1 MNKLLTLGQNQGS
14 FGFSVTNNEGG
25 NSEVV
30 SEFNVQ
36 LKRNLLPVVNCD
48 NKYIFHV
55 FNDDY
60 VKENLEELRY
70 NPNGHIEGYILG
82 KEKIDISKEK
92 SDLVNLNLD
101 LLKKNELINKAIDTA
116 KKELEDLGIRGNT
129 REFSVINYENI
140 INNNTNYIE
149 SESFDELKVKL
160 SVLKSAPEN
169 LADLD
174 SFRFMIENS
183 TLSKIQDY
191 LESEFTRSNI
201 AQDFKAKV
209 RSKQQFIEDGIQLL
223 GLLRR

>member
-1 MNKLLTLGQNQGS
+1 MAAKISFRIQATNIGPHTNLNQSFDTGSLQLGLYANNGSGKTFLSRIFRFVTKSNPSAKDVNKLLTLGQNQGS

-101 LLKKNELINKAIDTA
+101 LLKKNELINKAINTA

-129 REFSVINYENI
+129 REFSVINYENM
-140 INNNTNYIE
+140 
-149 SESFDELKVKL
+149 V
-160 SVLKSAPEN
+160 VA
-169 LADLD
+169 
-174 SFRFMIENS
+174 
-183 TLSKIQDY
+183 
-191 LESEFTRSNI
+191 
-201 AQDFKAKV
+201 
-209 RSKQQFIEDGIQLL
+209 
-223 GLLRR
+223 